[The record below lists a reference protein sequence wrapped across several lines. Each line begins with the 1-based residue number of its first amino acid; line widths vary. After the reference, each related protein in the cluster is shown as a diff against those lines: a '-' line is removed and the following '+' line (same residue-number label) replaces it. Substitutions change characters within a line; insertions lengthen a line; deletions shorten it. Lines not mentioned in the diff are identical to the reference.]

1 VSERSKKTVDDDA
14 FGYHERKDVTVVISY
29 YGRAVTTLR
38 GKEAR
43 KFTRRVEALEGREE
57 QLLMARATGNFKR
70 GNERKS

>member
-1 VSERSKKTVDDDA
+1 MDEDA